1 MGMESKVSSDIP
13 TDMGDLIRMR
23 SMKIMDPA
31 AREVEVL
38 KDSEAIALADE
49 YCCGVHEV
57 YIVALTVGIYPYRYV
72 RNREIISTEE
82 QLRLAQSRVVVV
94 GAGGLGGHVI
104 LLLARLGVGH
114 LVVVDNDV
122 FDETNL
128 NRQALCSERALGRS
142 KSEQAVKEV
151 GSINPG
157 VKVVPYGVKLEPH
170 NATEILAGSNVVVD
184 ALDNVPDRLA
194 LEGATKKLGI
204 PMVHGALAGF
214 EGQLMTIFPEDPGLE
229 HLYRDWRTDL
239 DKSKSP
245 EAVLG
250 VPIPTPSIISTL
262 QAMEVIKIIL
272 NRGRLF
278 RNTMLYIDLETGQ
291 LNEFVIQK
299 GTGQ

>member
-1 MGMESKVSSDIP
+1 MRSKVSSDIP
-13 TDMGDLIRMR
+13 IDMGDLIRLR

-157 VKVVPYGVKLEPH
+157 VKVLPYEVKLEPH

-214 EGQLMTIFPEDPGLE
+214 EGQLMTIFPEDPGLK

-250 VPIPTPSIISTL
+250 VPITTPSIIATL

-278 RNTMLYIDLETGQ
+278 RNTMLYIDLEAGQ

-299 GTGQ
+299 ER

>member
-1 MGMESKVSSDIP
+1 MGMRSKVSSDIP
-13 TDMGDLIRMR
+13 IDMGDLIRVR
-23 SMKIMDPA
+23 SIKIMDPA

-38 KDSEAIALADE
+38 RDSEAIALADE
-49 YCCGVHEV
+49 YCCGVYEV
-57 YIVALTVGIYPYRYV
+57 YIEALTVGIYPYRYV

-104 LLLARLGVGH
+104 LLLARLGIGH

-128 NRQALCSERALGRS
+128 NRQALCSERTLGRS

-157 VKVVPYGVKLEPH
+157 VKVVPYEVKLEPH

-214 EGQLMTIFPEDPGLE
+214 EGQLMTIFPEDPGLK

-250 VPIPTPSIISTL
+250 VPITTPSIIATL

-278 RNTMLYIDLETGQ
+278 RNTMLYIDLEAGQ

-299 GTGQ
+299 EK

>member
-1 MGMESKVSSDIP
+1 MRSKVSSDVP
-13 TDMGDLIRMR
+13 TDMGDSIRMR

-157 VKVVPYGVKLEPH
+157 VKVLPYEVKLEPH

-214 EGQLMTIFPEDPGLE
+214 EGQLMTIFPEDPGLK

-250 VPIPTPSIISTL
+250 VPITTPSIIATL

-278 RNTMLYIDLETGQ
+278 RNTMLYIDLEAGQ

-299 GTGQ
+299 ER